1 MPKAPITNITF
12 GTMTLGYR
20 GYGARVHDAAT
31 ADAML
36 GAVLEF
42 GHDQLDTC
50 SVYGDG
56 TCEQMLGDLR
66 AAERF
71 GIATR
76 IPSGNTRGHEPENL
90 KRVFKESLARLKT
103 DKVKIF
109 YLVTRDSATPIE
121 STLSAVQE
129 LHDEGL
135 FEEFGVSN
143 FSAWHVAETSEI
155 AARHGW
161 IRPSVYQGMYNAIT
175 RAVEPELFKCL
186 GNYGIRFHAF
196 NPLAGG
202 AFSRNFADS
211 TAVAAGS
218 RFDSSTAQ
226 GKVYRDRYMNDAY
239 LDALAEIH
247 RSCEGHG
254 LDAISVALRWLIHH
268 SQLNAERNDGIIIG
282 ASSLEHLR
290 HNLTAVTE
298 GPLPTEVLAAIDDA
312 ALKAQP
318 KWPPYFFG
326 NEVFGPERRE
336 ARL

>member
-1 MPKAPITNITF
+1 
-12 GTMTLGYR
+12 
-20 GYGARVHDAAT
+20 
-31 ADAML
+31 
-36 GAVLEF
+36 
-42 GHDQLDTC
+42 
-50 SVYGDG
+50 
-56 TCEQMLGDLR
+56 
-66 AAERF
+66 
-71 GIATR
+71 
-76 IPSGNTRGHEPENL
+76 
-90 KRVFKESLARLKT
+90 
-103 DKVKIF
+103 
-109 YLVTRDSATPIE
+109 
-121 STLSAVQE
+121 
-129 LHDEGL
+129 
-135 FEEFGVSN
+135 
-143 FSAWHVAETSEI
+143 
-155 AARHGW
+155 
-161 IRPSVYQGMYNAIT
+161 MYNAIT

-211 TAVAAGS
+211 AAVAAGS

>member
-1 MPKAPITNITF
+1 MPKPPITNITF

-76 IPSGNTRGHEPENL
+76 IHSGSTPGHEPENRNRVFEPENL

-109 YLVTRDSATPIE
+109 YLVTPDSATPIE

-135 FEEFGVSN
+135 FEEFGLSN

-161 IRPSVYQGMYNAIT
+161 IGPSVYQGMYNAIT
-175 RAVEPELFKCL
+175 RAVEPELFKCRP
-186 GNYGIRFHAF
+186 NYGLPFHAF

-211 TAVAAGS
+211 AAVAAGA

-226 GKVYRDRYMNDAY
+226 GKLYRDRYMDDAY
-239 LDALAEIH
+239 LDAAALA
-247 RSCEGHG
+247 
-254 LDAISVALRWLIHH
+254 D
-268 SQLNAERNDGIIIG
+268 
-282 ASSLEHLR
+282 SSLPAKR
-290 HNLTAVTE
+290 R
-298 GPLPTEVLAAIDDA
+298 
-312 ALKAQP
+312 AQ
-318 KWPPYFFG
+318 
-326 NEVFGPERRE
+326 
-336 ARL
+336 

>member
-1 MPKAPITNITF
+1 MFHSNVP
-12 GTMTLGYR
+12 
-20 GYGARVHDAAT
+20 
-31 ADAML
+31 
-36 GAVLEF
+36 
-42 GHDQLDTC
+42 
-50 SVYGDG
+50 
-56 TCEQMLGDLR
+56 
-66 AAERF
+66 
-71 GIATR
+71 
-76 IPSGNTRGHEPENL
+76 
-90 KRVFKESLARLKT
+90 
-103 DKVKIF
+103 
-109 YLVTRDSATPIE
+109 TPIE

-135 FEEFGVSN
+135 FEEFGLSN
-143 FSAWHVAETSEI
+143 FSAWQVAQAWEI

-161 IRPSVYQGMYNAIT
+161 IRPSVYQGLYNAIT

-186 GNYGIRFHAF
+186 GNYGIRFHAY

-202 AFSRNFADS
+202 AFARNFAGS
-211 TAVAAGS
+211 AAVAAGS

-226 GKVYRDRYMNDAY
+226 GKFYRDRYWNDAY
-239 LDALAEIH
+239 FDALAGIH

-318 KWPPYFFG
+318 KWPPYFSG
-326 NEVFGPERRE
+326 V
-336 ARL
+336 

>member
-1 MPKAPITNITF
+1 MPKAPITNIIF

-36 GAVLEF
+36 DTFLEF
-42 GHDQLDTC
+42 GNDQLDTC
-50 SVYGDG
+50 HGYGDG
-56 TCEQMLGDLR
+56 SCEQMLGDLH

-76 IPSGNTRGHEPENL
+76 FLPNNRGHEPKNL
-90 KRVFKESLARLKT
+90 KRTFKESLARLKT
-103 DKVKIF
+103 GKVNIL

-129 LHDEGL
+129 LYDEGL

-143 FSAWHVAETSEI
+143 FSAWQVAEASEI
-155 AARHGW
+155 AARYGW
-161 IRPSVYQGMYNAIT
+161 IRPSVYQGLYNAIT

-186 GNYGIRFHAF
+186 GNYGIRFHAY

-202 AFSRNFADS
+202 AFSKSFGAS
-211 TAVAAGS
+211 GAVAAGS
-218 RFDSSTAQ
+218 RFDSSHAQ
-226 GKVYRDRYMNDAY
+226 GKLYRDRYLNDAY

-254 LDAISVALRWLIHH
+254 LDAVSVALRWLTHH
-268 SQLNAERNDGIIIG
+268 SQLNAERNDGVIIG
-282 ASSLEHLR
+282 ASSLAQLR

-298 GPLPTEVLAAIDDA
+298 GPLPTGVLTSIDDA
-312 ALKAQP
+312 ALKALP
-318 KWPPYFFG
+318 KWPPYFSG
-326 NEVFGPERRE
+326 V
-336 ARL
+336 

>member
-1 MPKAPITNITF
+1 MPKAPITNFTF

-20 GYGARVHDAAT
+20 GYGARVHDAAI
-31 ADAML
+31 AEAML

-42 GHDQLDTC
+42 GHEQLDTC
-50 SVYGDG
+50 SLYGDG

-109 YLVTRDSATPIE
+109 YLVTRDTATPIE

-143 FSAWHVAETSEI
+143 FSAWQVAEASEI
-155 AARHGW
+155 AARHGL

-211 TAVAAGS
+211 AAIAAGS

-239 LDALAEIH
+239 LNALAEIH

-268 SQLNAERNDGIIIG
+268 SQLKAERNDGIIIG

-312 ALKAQP
+312 ALEHFHN
-318 KWPPYFFG
+318 WW
-326 NEVFGPERRE
+326 NRRIPS
-336 ARL
+336 AVAP